1 MSRRVY
7 ILALVAAASVAV
19 LLLLHHNVDRL
30 PFATPRIWDVT
41 VPEPVLAVELPICQ
55 ASDPFEAEYGRTN
68 LRMTRAYEGEEK
80 SKRFADIRLSLPI
93 RTIHPQS
100 TRWTRNHY
108 LGHRREQ

>member
-68 LRMTRAYEGEEK
+68 LRMTRAYEGEQQ
-80 SKRFADIRLSLPI
+80 SKRFADIRLSSPI
-93 RTIHPQS
+93 GTIHPQS
-100 TRWTRNHY
+100 TRWSGNHY
-108 LGHRREQ
+108 LGHRRKQ

>member
-7 ILALVAAASVAV
+7 ILALVASASIAV

-41 VPEPVLAVELPICQ
+41 VPEPVLAVQLPICQ
-55 ASDPFEAEYGRTN
+55 TSDPFEAEYGRTN

-80 SKRFADIRLSLPI
+80 SKQFADIRLPSPI
-93 RTIHPQS
+93 GKVHP
-100 TRWTRNHY
+100 
-108 LGHRREQ
+108 